1 MSEDIQQMLVPVDYD
16 INEDTP
22 RGYATNLVVQHTEH
36 EFIVS
41 FFNIEPP
48 LVLGT
53 PEEKQEQLAAIEN
66 VHAKCIARITIN
78 AGRME
83 EFIKALNENL
93 GVFKSKFYDIES
105 EE

>member
-1 MSEDIQQMLVPVDYD
+1 MSEDIQQMLVPVDYE

-36 EFIVS
+36 EFIIS

-53 PEEKQEQLAAIEN
+53 TPE
-66 VHAKCIARITIN
+66 
-78 AGRME
+78 
-83 EFIKALNENL
+83 
-93 GVFKSKFYDIES
+93 
-105 EE
+105 